1 MGFDQSK
8 HLVVERLDLTD
19 NGRVAT
25 NATFAQSVTV
35 EGNLRVDG
43 NADVEGIALDI
54 DTIQFDTTQSVGTTQ
69 VGELAWNNTTGTL
82 ELYLEGGNVKAE
94 LSQNSLIRVKNQTG
108 STINKGEIVYASGST
123 GVNILVS
130 KSSNTSE
137 PSSSRTLAMAAES
150 IANGS
155 FGYITT
161 FGVITGLN
169 TDHLVEGQVV
179 YLGSTAGSTTATK
192 PTSPNHLV
200 IVGFCLRRQQN
211 NGTIFVNIQ
220 NGFELEELHDVLIS
234 TPTDGQSLV
243 YEAASGLWKNLNTIG
258 TEQQVQDIIDSE
270 LTAASIDSFSDV
282 NLTSPSNGQI
292 LIYNS
297 STAKWENGD
306 NTARL
311 G

>member
-19 NGRVAT
+19 NGQIAT
-25 NATFAQSVTV
+25 NATFARSVTV

-69 VGELAWNNTTGTL
+69 VGELAWNDTTGTL
-82 ELYLEGGNVKAE
+82 ELLLGGGNVKAE
-94 LSQNSLIRVKNQTG
+94 LSQNNLIYVKNQTG
-108 STINKGEIVYASGST
+108 SAINKGDVVYASGST

-155 FGYITT
+155 HGYITT
-161 FGVITGLN
+161 FGVITGLD
-169 TDHLVEGQVV
+169 TEHLVEGQAV
-179 YLGSTAGSTTATK
+179 YLGSTAGTTTSTK

-200 IVGFCLRRQQN
+200 IVGFCLRSQQN
-211 NGTIFVNIQ
+211 TGTIFVNIQ

-243 YEAASGLWKNLNTIG
+243 YESASGLWKNTNTVG
-258 TEQQVQDIIDSE
+258 TEAEV
-270 LTAASIDSFSDV
+270 TAVIESSSINSFSDV
-282 NLTSPSNGQI
+282 NLTSPTNGQI

-297 STAKWENGD
+297 STGKWENGD